1 MPGPWKLIT
10 AWRLIEIHFVIRNKL
25 IELTGRIMRRTQ
37 LATLVAGAMLAMNAQ
52 ALDLMEAL
60 SAAQAYD
67 SQFMSARAAR
77 EASAE
82 KLPQGRSGLLPS
94 AALSGSYSKIQG
106 DGSFTIPTA
115 FQKHLDYNSKGY
127 QLQLKQPLFN
137 MASFDSYEQS
147 KLLTAIG
154 DIQFEQAKMDLLLR
168 VAQAYFDVLA
178 AQDAISFIQ
187 AQKTAITE
195 QLASAKRNFEVG
207 TATITDTHEAQA
219 RYDLTLAQEIAA
231 LNDLEV
237 KRNALAVVIGKVPN
251 ELNQLSAGIKLASPE
266 PANID
271 KWVENAEVGNVGV
284 VAQKLAVDIAKLEI
298 SRNRAGHFPTLD
310 AIASRSRTQGFSS
323 DPLAIVESTSVGVQL
338 NIPLFSGFAVTSKVR
353 EAIALENQAR
363 ADLDTNRRN
372 ATQAAR
378 TAYLGVQSGLSQVKA
393 LEAAEVS
400 SNSALESNKLG
411 YEVGV
416 RINIDVLNAQQQLY
430 STRRDLAK
438 ARYDTLVNSLKLK
451 AATGSL
457 TESDMAQI
465 NSLLSK

>member
-1 MPGPWKLIT
+1 
-10 AWRLIEIHFVIRNKL
+10 
-25 IELTGRIMRRTQ
+25 MRRTQ
-37 LATLVAGAMLAMNAQ
+37 LATMVAGALLTMNAQ

-60 SAAQAYD
+60 NAAQAYD
-67 SQFMSARAAR
+67 SQFMSARATR

-94 AALSGSYSKIQG
+94 VALTGSISKNDSEYSTRLFQSGSTKPQNLQI
-106 DGSFTIPTA
+106 
-115 FQKHLDYNSKGY
+115 
-127 QLQLKQPLFN
+127 QLKQPIFN
-137 MASFDSYEQS
+137 MASFDLFSQG
-147 KLLTAIG
+147 KLQTAIG
-154 DIQFEQAKMDLLLR
+154 DVQFEQAKMDLLLR
-168 VAQAYFDVLA
+168 VSQAYFDILA

-231 LNDLEV
+231 TNDLEV
-237 KRNALAVVIGKVPN
+237 KRNALAVVIGKTPGD
-251 ELNQLSAGIKLASPE
+251 LNQLSAGIKLSTPE
-266 PANID
+266 PANVD
-271 KWVENAEVGNVGV
+271 KWVENAATGNVGV
-284 VAQKLAVDIAKLEI
+284 VVQKLAVDIAKLEI
-298 SRNRAGHFPTLD
+298 SRNRAGHFPSLD
-310 AIASRSRTQGFSS
+310 AIASRSESKGTSPF
-323 DPLAIVESTSVGVQL
+323 DPSGTSKINSVGLQL
-338 NIPLFSGFAVTSKVR
+338 TIPLFSGFAVTSKVR
-353 EAIALENQAR
+353 EAIALENKAS
-363 ADLDTNRRN
+363 ADLDTAKRN
-372 ATQAAR
+372 ASQAAR

-438 ARYDTLVNSLKLK
+438 ARYDTLINSLKLK

-457 TESDMAQI
+457 TESDIAQI

>member
-1 MPGPWKLIT
+1 
-10 AWRLIEIHFVIRNKL
+10 
-25 IELTGRIMRRTQ
+25 MRRTQ
-37 LATLVAGAMLAMNAQ
+37 LATLVAGALLAMNAQ

-60 SAAQAYD
+60 NAAQTYD

-94 AALSGSYSKIQG
+94 VAFTGTVSKNDSEITSANPLFARTGISRPQNLQ
-106 DGSFTIPTA
+106 I
-115 FQKHLDYNSKGY
+115 
-127 QLQLKQPLFN
+127 QLKQPLFN
-137 MASFDSYEQS
+137 LASFDLYSQG
-147 KLLTAIG
+147 KLQTAIG
-154 DIQFEQAKMDLLLR
+154 DVQFEQAKMDLLLR
-168 VAQAYFDVLA
+168 VSQAYFDVLA

-187 AQKTAITE
+187 AQKSAITE

-231 LNDLEV
+231 TNDLEV
-237 KRNALAVVIGKVPN
+237 KRNALAVVIGKVPG
-251 ELNQLSAGIKLASPE
+251 ELNQLSTGIKLSPPE
-266 PANID
+266 PANVD
-271 KWVENAEVGNVGV
+271 KWVENASVGNIGV
-284 VAQKLAVDIAKLEI
+284 VVQKLAVDIAKLEI
-298 SRNRAGHFPTLD
+298 SRNRAGHYPSLD
-310 AIASRSRTQGFSS
+310 AIASRTESKGTSAI
-323 DPLAIVESTSVGVQL
+323 DPTGTSNISSVGLQL
-338 NIPLFSGFAVTSKVR
+338 TIPLFSGFAVTSKVR
-353 EAIALENQAR
+353 EAIALENKAS
-363 ADLDTNRRN
+363 ADLDTAKRN
-372 ATQAAR
+372 ASQAAR

-400 SNSALESNKLG
+400 SNSALDSNKLG

-438 ARYDTLVNSLKLK
+438 ARYDTLINSLKLK

-457 TESDMAQI
+457 TESDIAQI
-465 NSLLSK
+465 NNLLSK

>member
-1 MPGPWKLIT
+1 MKLT
-10 AWRLIEIHFVIRNKL
+10 EY
-25 IELTGRIMRRTQ
+25 TGRIMRRTQ
-37 LATLVAGAMLAMNAQ
+37 LATMVAGALLAMNAQ
-52 ALDLMEAL
+52 ALDLIEAL
-60 SAAQAYD
+60 NAAQAYD

-82 KLPQGRSGLLPS
+82 KLPQGRSVLLPS
-94 AALSGSYSKIQG
+94 VALTGTISKI
-106 DGSFTIPTA
+106 DGETTSGIFPPVGVPRSLNYRPQNLQI
-115 FQKHLDYNSKGY
+115 
-127 QLQLKQPLFN
+127 QLKQPIFN
-137 MASFDSYEQS
+137 MASFDLFSQA
-147 KLLTAIG
+147 KLQTAIG
-154 DIQFEQAKMDLLLR
+154 DVQFEQAKMDLFLR
-168 VAQAYFDVLA
+168 VSQAYFDVLA

-187 AQKTAITE
+187 AQKSAITE

-219 RYDLTLAQEIAA
+219 RYDLTSAQEIAA
-231 LNDLEV
+231 TNDLEI
-237 KRNALAVVIGKVPN
+237 KRNALAVVIGKIPT
-251 ELNQLSAGIKLASPE
+251 ELNQLSSGIKLSTPE
-266 PANID
+266 PANVD
-271 KWVENAEVGNVGV
+271 KWVENAATGNVGV

-298 SRNRAGHFPTLD
+298 SRNRAGHFPSLD
-310 AIASRSRTQGFSS
+310 AIASRTESKGTSPF
-323 DPLAIVESTSVGVQL
+323 DPSGTSNINSVGLQL
-338 NIPLFSGFAVTSKVR
+338 TIPLFSGFAVTSKVR
-353 EAIALENQAR
+353 EAIALENKAS
-363 ADLDTNRRN
+363 ADLDTAKRN
-372 ATQAAR
+372 ASQAAR

-438 ARYDTLVNSLKLK
+438 ARYDTLINSLKLK

-457 TESDMAQI
+457 TESDIAQI

>member
-1 MPGPWKLIT
+1 MKLT
-10 AWRLIEIHFVIRNKL
+10 EY
-25 IELTGRIMRRTQ
+25 TGRIMRRTQ
-37 LATLVAGAMLAMNAQ
+37 LATLVAGALLTMNAQ

-60 SAAQAYD
+60 NAAQAYD
-67 SQFMSARAAR
+67 SQFMSARATR

-94 AALSGSYSKIQG
+94 VALTGSISKNDSEITSANPLFARTGISRPQNLQ
-106 DGSFTIPTA
+106 I
-115 FQKHLDYNSKGY
+115 
-127 QLQLKQPLFN
+127 QLKQPIFN
-137 MASFDSYEQS
+137 LASFDLFSQG
-147 KLLTAIG
+147 KLQTAIG
-154 DIQFEQAKMDLLLR
+154 DVQFEQAKMDLLLR
-168 VAQAYFDVLA
+168 VSQAYFDVLA

-231 LNDLEV
+231 MNDLEV
-237 KRNALAVVIGKVPN
+237 KRNALAVVIGKTPG
-251 ELNQLSAGIKLASPE
+251 ELNQLSPGIKLVTPE
-266 PANID
+266 PANVD
-271 KWVENAEVGNVGV
+271 KWVENAATGNVGV
-284 VAQKLAVDIAKLEI
+284 VVQKLAVDIAKLEI
-298 SRNRAGHFPTLD
+298 SRNRAGHFPSLD
-310 AIASRSRTQGFSS
+310 AIASRTESKGTSAI
-323 DPLAIVESTSVGVQL
+323 DPNGTSNINSVGLQL
-338 NIPLFSGFAVTSKVR
+338 TIPLFSGFAVTSKVR
-353 EAIALENQAR
+353 EAIALENKAS
-363 ADLDTNRRN
+363 ADLDTAKRN
-372 ATQAAR
+372 ASQAAR

-438 ARYDTLVNSLKLK
+438 ARYDTLINSLKLK

-457 TESDMAQI
+457 TESDIAQI

>member
-1 MPGPWKLIT
+1 
-10 AWRLIEIHFVIRNKL
+10 
-25 IELTGRIMRRTQ
+25 MRRTQ
-37 LATLVAGAMLAMNAQ
+37 LATLVAGALLTMNAQ

-60 SAAQAYD
+60 NAAQAYD
-67 SQFMSARAAR
+67 SQFMSARATR

-94 AALSGSYSKIQG
+94 VALTGSISKNDSEITSANPLFARTGISRPQNLQ
-106 DGSFTIPTA
+106 I
-115 FQKHLDYNSKGY
+115 
-127 QLQLKQPLFN
+127 QLKQPIFN
-137 MASFDSYEQS
+137 LASFDLFSQG
-147 KLLTAIG
+147 KLQTAIG
-154 DIQFEQAKMDLLLR
+154 DVQFEQAKMDLLLR
-168 VAQAYFDVLA
+168 VSQAYFDVLA

-187 AQKTAITE
+187 AQKSAITE

-231 LNDLEV
+231 TNDLEV
-237 KRNALAVVIGKVPN
+237 KRNALAVVIGKTPG
-251 ELNQLSAGIKLASPE
+251 ELNQLSPGIKLATPE
-266 PANID
+266 PANVD
-271 KWVENAEVGNVGV
+271 KWVENAATGNVGV
-284 VAQKLAVDIAKLEI
+284 VVQKLAVDIAKLEI
-298 SRNRAGHFPTLD
+298 SRNRAGHFPSLD
-310 AIASRSRTQGFSS
+310 AIASRSESKGTSPF
-323 DPLAIVESTSVGVQL
+323 DPSGTSNINSVGLQL
-338 NIPLFSGFAVTSKVR
+338 TIPLFSGFAVTSKVR
-353 EAIALENQAR
+353 EAIALENKAS
-363 ADLDTNRRN
+363 ADLDTAKRN
-372 ATQAAR
+372 ASQAAR

-438 ARYDTLVNSLKLK
+438 ARYDTLINSLKLK

-457 TESDMAQI
+457 TESDIAQI

>member
-1 MPGPWKLIT
+1 MKLT
-10 AWRLIEIHFVIRNKL
+10 EY
-25 IELTGRIMRRTQ
+25 TGRIMRRTQ
-37 LATLVAGAMLAMNAQ
+37 LATLVAGALLTINAQ

-60 SAAQAYD
+60 NAAQAYD
-67 SQFMSARAAR
+67 SQFMSARATR

-82 KLPQGRSGLLPS
+82 KLPQGRAGLLPS
-94 AALSGSYSKIQG
+94 VALTGSISKI
-106 DGSFTIPTA
+106 DGETTSGIFPPVGVPRSLNYRPQNLQI
-115 FQKHLDYNSKGY
+115 
-127 QLQLKQPLFN
+127 QLKQPIFN
-137 MASFDSYEQS
+137 LASFDLFSQG
-147 KLLTAIG
+147 KLQTAIG
-154 DIQFEQAKMDLLLR
+154 DVQFEQAKMDLLLR
-168 VAQAYFDVLA
+168 VSQAYFDVLA

-187 AQKTAITE
+187 AQKSAITE

-231 LNDLEV
+231 TNDLEV
-237 KRNALAVVIGKVPN
+237 KRNALAVVIGKNPGD
-251 ELNQLSAGIKLASPE
+251 LNQLSTGIKLSTPE
-266 PANID
+266 PANVD
-271 KWVENAEVGNVGV
+271 KWVENAATGNVGV

-298 SRNRAGHFPTLD
+298 SRNRAGHYPSLD
-310 AIASRSRTQGFSS
+310 AVASRSESKGTSPF
-323 DPLAIVESTSVGVQL
+323 DPSGTSNINSVGLQL
-338 NIPLFSGFAVTSKVR
+338 TIPLFSGFAVTSKVR
-353 EAIALENQAR
+353 EAIALENKAS
-363 ADLDTNRRN
+363 ADLDTAKRN
-372 ATQAAR
+372 ASQAAR

-438 ARYDTLVNSLKLK
+438 ARYDTLINSLKLK
-451 AATGSL
+451 VATGSL
-457 TESDMAQI
+457 TESDIAQI